1 MRNGELENV
10 DLGLSLTS
18 DILNKQFSSAVLKN
32 DNERINI
39 PVASVLNPMGTIL
52 VGTNPKIKNLEKKLK
67 LEIFYTDFS
76 L

>member
-1 MRNGELENV
+1 MRNDDFENS

-18 DILNKQFSSAVLKN
+18 DILNKQFSSAILKN
-32 DNERINI
+32 NGEQIDI

-52 VGTNPKIKNLEKKLK
+52 VGTSSKIKNPEKKLK

>member
-1 MRNGELENV
+1 MRNGDLENNN
-10 DLGLSLTS
+10 LGLSLTS
-18 DILNKQFSSAVLKN
+18 DILNKEFSSATLKN
-32 DNERINI
+32 DGGSIKI